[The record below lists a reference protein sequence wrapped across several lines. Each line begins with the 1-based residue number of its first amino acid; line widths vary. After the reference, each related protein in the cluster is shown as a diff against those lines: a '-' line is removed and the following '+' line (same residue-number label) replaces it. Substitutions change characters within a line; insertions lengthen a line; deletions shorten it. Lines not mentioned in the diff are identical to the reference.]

1 MEFRFLCCS
10 DPARPA
16 AAELTAALYPDP
28 DIFPES
34 ENEYGK
40 YYKQQ
45 SNRDF
50 ELLTFFC

>member
-1 MEFRFLCCS
+1 MSSGPCAVS

-45 SNRDF
+45 SNRD
-50 ELLTFFC
+50 LNY